1 VDKTNGAMQDVLI
14 QNRTVSDQS
23 EVEIEQYLH
32 NGGCNITVYFFIIKP
47 FLSPILFNFI
57 FQFLKNK
64 QCKITSL

>member
-32 NGGCNITVYFFIIKP
+32 NGGCNITVYFFYQTLLKP
-47 FLSPILFNFI
+47 NTVQFYISIL
-57 FQFLKNK
+57 KE
-64 QCKITSL
+64 